1 MQVTQT
7 LAEGLKREFKVVVP
21 AADLASRANQ
31 QLEDMK
37 DKVRINGFRPG
48 KVPVAHLKRLY
59 GRSVMADIVNSMVGE
74 ANKKIV
80 DDNHIKLAMEPKLDF
95 EGGDEGVKSV
105 LEGSA
110 DFAWTVSVEVLPSF
124 EIGDVSGIAIDKPV
138 ASVEDA
144 EVQARLDDLA
154 RRNVSYTDKAAG
166 AKAAKNDRVVV
177 DFVGK
182 MDGEPF
188 EGGAG
193 TDISVD
199 LGSNSFIPGFEDQLI
214 GAEAGEEKTIDV
226 TFPGNYLAQNLAGKQ
241 ATFDVTVKAVQEP
254 GELKVDD
261 ELAKSV
267 GLETLDK
274 HKEAIKS
281 SIERDYSAASRRKV
295 KRQLLDALDEKFS
308 FELPPTLVEQEFTN
322 VWRQV
327 EQDMKASNRSFA
339 DEDTTEEAAK
349 EEYRKIAARRVRL
362 GLVLAEIGEKN
373 NIQVSEEEVTRAVV
387 ERARQFPGQEQQVWE
402 FYRKTPA
409 ALAELRA
416 PIFEDKVVD
425 YLLELATVTERTV
438 SKDDLLKDEE
448 ADEAAASA

>member
-21 AADLASRANQ
+21 AADLASRANA
-31 QLEDMK
+31 QLEEMK

-59 GRSVMADIVNSMVGE
+59 GRSVMAEIVNSMVGE

-80 DDNHIKLAMEPKLDF
+80 DDNQIKLAMEPKLDF

-105 LEGSA
+105 LDGAS

-124 EIGDVSGIAIDKPV
+124 EIGDVSGIAIEKPV
-138 ASVEDA
+138 ATVEDA
-144 EVQARLDDLA
+144 DVQARLEDLA
-154 RRNVSYTDKAAG
+154 RRNVTYADKKKG
-166 AKAAKNDRVVV
+166 AKSAKHDRVVV

-182 MDGEPF
+182 IDGEPF
-188 EGGAG
+188 EGGNG

-199 LGSNSFIPGFEDQLI
+199 LGSNSFIPGFEDQLV
-214 GAEAGEEKTIDV
+214 GVKAGEEKTVEV
-226 TFPGNYLAQNLAGKQ
+226 TFPGNYLAKNLAGKT

-254 GELKVDD
+254 GELVIDD
-261 ELAKSV
+261 ALATSV
-267 GLETLDK
+267 GLESLDK
-274 HKEAIKS
+274 LKEAIRS
-281 SIERDYSAASRRKV
+281 TIEREYAGATRRKV
-295 KRQLLDALDEKFS
+295 KRQLLDALDEKFT

-327 EQDMKASNRSFA
+327 EQDMKASNRTFA
-339 DEDTTEEAAK
+339 DEGTTEEAAR
-349 EEYRKIAARRVRL
+349 EDYRKIASRRVRL

-409 ALAELRA
+409 AVAELRA

-425 YLLELATVTERTV
+425 YLLELAKVTEKPV
-438 SKDDLLKDEE
+438 SKDELLQDDEG
-448 ADEAAASA
+448 DREAA

>member
-21 AADLASRANQ
+21 AADLASRANA
-31 QLEDMK
+31 QLADMK

-59 GRSVMADIVNSMVGE
+59 GRSVMADIVNTMVGE

-80 DDNHIKLAMEPKLDF
+80 DENQIKLAMEPKLDF
-95 EGGDEGVKSV
+95 EGGDDGVKSV
-105 LEGSA
+105 IDGAA

-124 EIGDVSGIAIDKPV
+124 EIGDVSGIKIEKPIADV
-138 ASVEDA
+138 DEKDVES
-144 EVQARLDDLA
+144 RLEDLA
-154 RRNVSYTDKAAG
+154 RRNVAYSDKKKG
-166 AKAAKNDRVVV
+166 SKAAKSDRVVV
-177 DFVGK
+177 DFTGK

-188 EGGAG
+188 EGGTG

-214 GAEAGEEKTIDV
+214 GVKAGDQKTIDV
-226 TFPGNYLAQNLAGKQ
+226 TFPGNYLAKNLAGK
-241 ATFDVTVKAVQEP
+241 AASFDVTVKAVQEA
-254 GELKVDD
+254 GSLVMDE

-267 GLETLDK
+267 GLESLDK
-274 HKEAIKS
+274 LKDAIRS
-281 SIERDYSAASRRKV
+281 TLERDHSAATRRKV

-308 FELPPTLVEQEFTN
+308 FDLPPTLLEQEFTN

-327 EQDMKASNRSFA
+327 EQDMTAGNKSFA
-339 DEDTTEEAAK
+339 DEGTTEEAAK
-349 EEYRKIAARRVRL
+349 DDYRKIAARRVRL

-387 ERARQFPGQEQQVWE
+387 DRARQFPGQEQQVWE
-402 FYRKTPA
+402 FYRKNPS

-425 YLLELATVTERTV
+425 YLLELAKVEEKKV
-438 SKDDLLKDEE
+438 SKDELLKDDEE
-448 ADEAAASA
+448 DATA